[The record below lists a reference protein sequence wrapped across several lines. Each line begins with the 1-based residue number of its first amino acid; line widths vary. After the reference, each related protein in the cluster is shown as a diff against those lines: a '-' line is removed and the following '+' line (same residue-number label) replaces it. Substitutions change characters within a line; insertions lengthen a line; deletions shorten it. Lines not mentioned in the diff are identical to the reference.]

1 MAKKSFCV
9 CCGNETNGLDVEI
22 DSVIRGIRFVKEKL
36 HLKVMN
42 NRLVWCKECY
52 PRHIHAAKGAAIN
65 PKFENEPVVLL
76 EDSGRHSQSSVER
89 LGYEQS
95 RKTYET
101 RQAVY
106 VGIGVVFAVLGII
119 VSPSLTSVVVSV
131 ALVVFLYLLSLLN
144 YTPKIAAKGA
154 K

>member
-1 MAKKSFCV
+1 MAKKSVCV
-9 CCGNETNGLDVEI
+9 CCGNERNGLEVEV
-22 DSVIRGIRFVKEKL
+22 DYVIRAIRFVKEKL

-42 NRLVWCKECY
+42 NRLIWCKECY
-52 PRHIHAAKGAAIN
+52 PRHMHATKDAAVN
-65 PKFENEPVVLL
+65 PKFEGEGVVIL
-76 EDSGRHSQSSVER
+76 EDAGRHSQNSVER

-95 RKTYET
+95 RKAYES

-106 VGIGVVFAVLGII
+106 VGIGIVFALLGII
-119 VSPSLTSVVVSV
+119 LSPSVTSIAVSI

-144 YTPKIAAKGA
+144 YTPKIAAKQP